1 MREYEEVAK
10 LEVKELVEIYQS
22 DLHIDKENAFYA
34 LCDRFRNDLT
44 VICEKRCD
52 NFHQSSDVVYELVN
66 NVFKAYARKPE
77 FNFDKAKVKN
87 EYNAFLGYL
96 CGIAKKELT
105 NIYRIQQKKKNGTWY
120 DGSESIIKKLPPCPK
135 DATTHAKIIHQ
146 VITDLPYSHQVIYCT
161 YTVYEKAGC
170 NLPRKLQQELREYL
184 GITSQSTI
192 RVYKK
197 EALDK
202 INIAL
207 MGLNLT
213 DKELDL

>member
-1 MREYEEVAK
+1 MREYAEVAK
-10 LEVKELVEIYQS
+10 LKVKELVEIFQS
-22 DLHIDKENAFYA
+22 DLHVDRNNAFYA
-34 LCDRFRNDLT
+34 LVDRYRDDLT

-66 NVFKAYARKPE
+66 NVFKAYARKPD
-77 FNFDKAKVKN
+77 FNFDKANVKN

-96 CGIAKKELT
+96 CGIAKIELT

-120 DGSESIIKKLPPCPK
+120 DGSESIVKNLPPCPK
-135 DATTHAKIIHQ
+135 NATTRSKIIHQ
-146 VITDLPYSHQVIYCT
+146 VLTDLPYSHQVIYCT
-161 YTVYEKAGC
+161 YTSHEKAGC
-170 NLPRKLQQELREYL
+170 NLPRKLQQELRAHL
-184 GITSQSTI
+184 GIPSQTTI

-213 DKELDL
+213 EKELEL